1 MFDDTK
7 QGDLSF
13 LMNLPLCN
21 SNFWQNYN
29 ENLRNLQSSC
39 YNLPKIKGHAM
50 TATLTIENP
59 TDELLKVLKSVAK
72 ALLANDERGAKSAH
86 YFEKRAKFISHTIR
100 PTLTKIHKIH
110 TNFSSNSNKNLRK
123 IQTFFTNFKNFS
135 QIYTKILKAHKSLF
149 FKFYNSNLYNFYY
162 KSAKIF
168 EI

>member
-1 MFDDTK
+1 MMFDDTK

-13 LMNLPLCN
+13 LMNLPLYN
-21 SNFWQNYN
+21 SNFWQKYN

-50 TATLTIENP
+50 TATLTIKNP
-59 TDELLKVLKSVAK
+59 TDELLKALKSVAK

-110 TNFSSNSNKNLRK
+110 TNFSSNSNKIYAK
-123 IQTFFTNFKNFS
+123 FKHFL
-135 QIYTKILKAHKSLF
+135 QILKIFHKF
-149 FKFYNSNLYNFYY
+149 TQKF
-162 KSAKIF
+162 
-168 EI
+168 